1 MTVDKPYYQGH
12 RARLRE
18 RLLRDAT
25 SLADYE
31 ILELV
36 LGLVQLRRDT
46 KPLAKALLERFESI
60 QGVLNAH
67 PDELSQ
73 VPGFSTG
80 THSLWLLLREFMA
93 RYAESPLRRRAVIS
107 SPQQIADIA
116 RVRLAGCP
124 HEEIWA
130 AFLDTGNRLLAWER
144 FAEGTVNASTL
155 HIRKLLEYALTRK
168 ASGIILVHNHP
179 GGSNKPSGADIELTR
194 ATHTAARTLNLRLL
208 DHLVLTESGFYSF
221 KDQGMLD

>member
-1 MTVDKPYYQGH
+1 MTEEKAHHQGH

-46 KPLAKALLERFESI
+46 KPLAKTLLERFESI

-67 PDELSQ
+67 PNELAQ
-73 VPGFSTG
+73 VPGFSAG
-80 THSLWLLLREFMA
+80 THALWSLLREFMA
-93 RYAESPLRRRAVIS
+93 RYAESPLRRREVIS
-107 SPQQIADIA
+107 SPQQVADIA

-144 FAEGTVNASTL
+144 LAQGTVNASTL
-155 HIRKLLEYALTRK
+155 HIRTMLEYALTRK

-179 GGSNKPSGADIELTR
+179 GGSTKPSGADIELTR
-194 ATHTAARTLNLRLL
+194 AAYEAAKTVNLRLL
-208 DHLVLTESGFYSF
+208 DHLVLTESGSYSF
-221 KDQGMLD
+221 KDQGLLG